1 MAFVLFAI
9 LGISILFSLHYFIYF
24 SFVKFFSISST
35 AGKITLATILF
46 IFAASFFISS
56 FLTHYYKEHN
66 PARVYYFVSSAWLGI
81 GLNIILALLAT
92 WIIYGICR
100 LIGLNLNI
108 ASLAIFFLFLSFT
121 YSAYGFWNAMNPQ
134 IKKISV
140 EIKNL
145 PEEWKGKTIVQ
156 LSDLHLGN
164 IHREKFLQKV
174 IDETNKLNPD
184 MIAITGDLFDG
195 MDGDLNIFIPQL
207 NRLNAPLGIFFTIGN
222 HETYLGKPEA
232 FSILNK
238 TKIKPLRNEMI
249 VINGLQIIGVDYEEP
264 DKPKK
269 VGETIKS
276 LSGYNP
282 EKSSILLY
290 HAPIQIPQIKSSGI
304 NLQLSG
310 HSHDGQIFP
319 IKYISKLI
327 YGKYTY
333 GLYKESDF
341 TIYTTSG
348 AGTWGPMMRT
358 SSKPE
363 IILIELN

>member
-1 MAFVLFAI
+1 MFVLFAI
-9 LGISILFSLHYFIYF
+9 LGIIILFSLHYFIYF
-24 SFVKFFSISST
+24 SLIKFFSISN
-35 AGKITLATILF
+35 AIGKIALATILF
-46 IFAASFFISS
+46 FFAVSFFISS
-56 FLTHYYKEHN
+56 FLTHYYKEN
-66 PARVYYFVSSAWLGI
+66 SLARAYYFVSSAWLGI

-92 WIIYGICR
+92 WIIYEIFKFT
-100 LIGLNLNI
+100 GLNLNI
-108 ASLAIFFLFLSFT
+108 ARGAIFFLFLSFA
-121 YSAYGFWNAMNPQ
+121 YSVYGFWNATNPQ

-145 PEEWKGKTIVQ
+145 PEEWKGKTIAQ

-174 IDETNKLNPD
+174 VNETNKLNPD
-184 MIAITGDLFDG
+184 MITVTGDLFDG

-232 FSILNK
+232 LSILNK
-238 TKIKPLRNEMI
+238 TKIKPLRNEMNI
-249 VINGLQIIGVDYEEP
+249 INGLQIIGVDYEEP

-269 VGETIKS
+269 VGEIIKS
-276 LSGYNP
+276 LPGYIP
-282 EKSSILLY
+282 KKPSILLY
-290 HAPIQIPQIKSSGI
+290 HAPIQIPQIKSAGI
-304 NLQLSG
+304 DLQLSG

-319 IKYISKLI
+319 IKYISRLI

-333 GLYKESDF
+333 GLYKEDDF

-348 AGTWGPMMRT
+348 IGTWGPIMRT
-358 SSKPE
+358 NSKPE
-363 IILIELN
+363 IVLIELN